1 MIDFIYNTL
10 GLFSWK
16 VYAACT
22 DFSSI
27 AGGASC
33 AANGTDLEGKSID
46 TTFSK
51 VTQVLLVIIGIASV
65 IVIIIAGL
73 RMILSQGDPKAFESA
88 RNTILYAIIGIVIAL
103 LSYAII
109 GFVLKSIGG

>member
-16 VYAACT
+16 VYASCAN
-22 DFSSI
+22 FSSI
-27 AGGASC
+27 SDGANC
-33 AANGTDLEGKSID
+33 AASRTDLEGKSID

-51 VTQVLLVIIGIASV
+51 VTQVLLVVIGIASV

-73 RMILSQGDPKAFESA
+73 RMVISQGDPKAFESA

-109 GFVLKSIGG
+109 NFVLTSIG